1 MSALTGRMF
10 RTWLM
15 GIVAC
20 RFLTGCLM
28 GPDYHSIET
37 KMPAG
42 FISMSSS
49 KHSALSQINQP
60 VIDAAKWWQA
70 LNDPQLNELI
80 DRAIIDNFDLE
91 VALDRIQEARTQEY
105 VVMGAALPEA
115 GASIGGAAGTGSDLA
130 RGRVAQSLVSAENTG
145 SLQQVTHIAGFDA
158 GWELDLFGKYRRGM
172 EAAKYNTEAA
182 TAARNAVLISIIAD
196 VARAYVDMR
205 AFQMQLFVLQKNIDT
220 LHEYFILTKERF
232 DRGITN
238 ELDVT
243 MAQRQLASLEA
254 EKAPLVSR
262 IHAAQYVIAVLVGR
276 FPEDVAPSLEK
287 PGMMP
292 QLPEKIEAGLPLDLL
307 RRRPDIQQAE
317 RDVAGATAQIG
328 MATADLFPLVSLT
341 GSAGIQGKGL
351 GAKAFS
357 SFIWSSGPSLSW
369 PLLDFGSLD
378 ALVAIADLR
387 AKEMLAHYRQSVLEA
402 VREVDTS
409 VESYAAQQDRL
420 RNLDTALA
428 ASQRAVSIATQRY
441 DRGLTDALNVIDAE
455 RQEYDLEQQY
465 VYTQQSAAEQ
475 FIALFKAL
483 GGGWELYQSFPPI
496 HRPQP
501 AVLAAFKRLLGSDD
515 PQKK

>member
-1 MSALTGRMF
+1 MPMLRGRMV
-10 RTWLM
+10 RTWL
-15 GIVAC
+15 IAAVAC
-20 RFLTGCLM
+20 LLTGCLV
-28 GPDYHSIET
+28 GPNYHPIET

-49 KHSALSQINQP
+49 KHFASNHIDQP

-70 LNDPQLNELI
+70 LDDPQLNELI
-80 DRAIIDNFDLE
+80 DRAIKGNFDLE

-105 VVMGAALPEA
+105 VVMGVALPVA

-130 RGRVAQSLVSAENTG
+130 RGRASQPLVSAENTG
-145 SLQQVTHIAGFDA
+145 TLSQVTHLAGFDA
-158 GWELDLFGKYRRGM
+158 AWELDLFGKYRRGI
-172 EAAKYNTEAA
+172 EAAKYNTEA
-182 TAARNAVLISIIAD
+182 TIAARNAVLISIIAD

-205 AFQMQLFVLQKNIDT
+205 AFQMQLLVLQKNIDT
-220 LHEYFILTKERF
+220 LHDYFIFTKERF

-243 MAQRQLASLEA
+243 LAQRQLASLEA
-254 EKAPLVSR
+254 EKAPLVAQ
-262 IHAAQYVIAVLVGR
+262 IHAAQYVIAVLVGQ
-276 FPEDVAPSLEK
+276 FPEDVAPSLER
-287 PGMMP
+287 PGMVP
-292 QLPEKIEAGLPLDLL
+292 QLPEKIAAGLPLDLL

-317 RDVAGATAQIG
+317 RDVASATAQIG
-328 MATADLFPLVSLT
+328 MATADLFPQVSLT
-341 GSAGIQGKGL
+341 GSAGVQGKGM
-351 GAKAFS
+351 GSNAFNR
-357 SFIWSSGPSLSW
+357 FIWSAGPSLSW
-369 PLLDFGSLD
+369 PLLDFGTLD
-378 ALVAIADLR
+378 ALVVIADLR
-387 AKEMLAHYRQSVLEA
+387 TKEMLAHYRQSVLGA

-420 RNLDTALA
+420 KNLDTALA

-465 VYTQQSAAEQ
+465 VNTQQSAAEQ

-483 GGGWELYQSFPPI
+483 GGGWEQYQTFPPI

-515 PQKK
+515 PQKR